1 LNEQVKTR
9 ILVIDDEESIRY
21 AVDAGLDFLGDFDVH
36 FAEDGVKGIAGLK
49 ELSPDLVLVDLML
62 PSASGMEVLEAIR
75 KDPDITRPRRVVL
88 MTGHVNP
95 VEDQHMADIGID
107 RVLSKPFKLEQL
119 KKALFD

>member
-1 LNEQVKTR
+1 MKTR

-36 FAEDGVKGIAGLK
+36 FAEDGVKDIAGLK